1 MVVNTFIKNCSIATL
16 YLKTLEIFPEY
27 QNLRLKLL
35 KKPTLLT
42 KELEHSR
49 FKAQKGIVSLEDLS
63 RIKNVRDLF
72 NNARTRFKDLK
83 LYQPNI
89 FKEVGIL
96 TLKSTICF

>member
-1 MVVNTFIKNCSIATL
+1 MVVNIFIRNCSIATL
-16 YLKTLEIFPEY
+16 YLKTLEIFPEFL
-27 QNLRLKLL
+27 NLRLKLL
-35 KKPTLLT
+35 KKTTLLT
-42 KELEHSR
+42 KEQEHSR
-49 FKAQKGIVSLEDLS
+49 FKAQKGIVTLEDLS

-72 NNARTRFKDLK
+72 INARNRLKDLK